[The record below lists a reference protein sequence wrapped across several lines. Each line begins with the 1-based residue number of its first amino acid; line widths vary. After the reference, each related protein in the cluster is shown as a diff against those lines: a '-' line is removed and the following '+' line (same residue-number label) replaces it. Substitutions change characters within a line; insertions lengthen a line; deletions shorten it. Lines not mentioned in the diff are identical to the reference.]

1 MKITLEKKVIF
12 VIVVALFAR
21 VLFALYMG
29 NRSPVLDGTGYDK
42 LAYNIWQHGEYSTEL
57 GVPSIRRSPV
67 YPFFLAGIYAIFGHN
82 YFIVRLMQSLI
93 GALTCLLVYFIGK
106 RTVNKEVGLIA
117 AAISAV
123 YPFFIYYTGYL
134 LVETLYTFLIAAVI
148 YQLIIC
154 VKNYSI
160 KNQIISG
167 VLMGLM
173 ILCKPTAFG
182 FLPFCVISLLI
193 LWDMKKAQTYL
204 RILVV
209 MSSLFIVT
217 IPWGLRNH
225 KHFGKFYLA
234 HMYGGANFIASI
246 YIFETDLNEPEYK
259 AGHLELNSLKVD
271 GEKLEGL
278 KLDNYYFRKALKI
291 YMNKPIYFLRG
302 SVKKFMRFWRPIPH
316 INKIDFEQ
324 AARSKVIIILGF
336 LFFDIV
342 LIFGLIGAVIS
353 LKNWRNMIFLY
364 CIIISFTIV
373 YTIIWPEA
381 RYRRPVMPYMI
392 IFSAVGL
399 NYIYQKICEKKF
411 KKEKGK

>member
-1 MKITLEKKVIF
+1 MA
-12 VIVVALFAR
+12 ALFTR

-29 NRSPVLDGTGYDK
+29 NSHPVLDGTGYDK
-42 LAYNIWQHGEYSTEL
+42 LAYNIWQHGEYSIEL

-67 YPFFLAGIYAIFGHN
+67 YPLFLAGIYSVFGHN
-82 YFIVRLMQSLI
+82 YLIVRLIQSLV
-93 GALTCLLVYFIGK
+93 GALTCLLIYLIGK
-106 RTVNKEVGLIA
+106 RTVDKETGLIA

-134 LVETLYTFLIAAVI
+134 LVETLYTFLIATVI

-154 VKNYSI
+154 VEKHSV

-167 VLMGLM
+167 IFMGLM
-173 ILCKPTAFG
+173 VLCKPTSFG
-182 FLPFCVISLLI
+182 FLPFCIISLLI

-204 RILVV
+204 RILVI

-217 IPWGLRNH
+217 VPWGLRNQ
-225 KHFGKFYLA
+225 KHFGRFYLA
-234 HMYGGANFIASI
+234 HMYGGANFLASI
-246 YIFETDLNEPEYK
+246 YNLEPDVHGQEYK

-271 GEKLEGL
+271 GETLRGQ

-291 YMNKPIYFLRG
+291 YMNKPIYLLRG
-302 SVKKFMRFWRPIPH
+302 SVKKFIRFWRPVPH
-316 INKIDFEQ
+316 MNKIDFEQ
-324 AARSKVIIILGF
+324 PARNKVIIILGF

-342 LIFGLIGAVIS
+342 LIFGLIGAVVS
-353 LKNWRNMIFLY
+353 LSNWKNMIFLY
-364 CIIISFTIV
+364 CIIISFTLV

-381 RYRRPVMPYMI
+381 RYRRPIMPYMI